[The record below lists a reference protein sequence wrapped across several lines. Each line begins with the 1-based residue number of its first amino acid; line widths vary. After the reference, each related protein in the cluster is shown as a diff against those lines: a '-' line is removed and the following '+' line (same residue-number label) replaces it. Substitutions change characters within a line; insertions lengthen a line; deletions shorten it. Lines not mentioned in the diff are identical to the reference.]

1 MLDVSTHAC
10 SPSVFGEAF
19 RSQLYLLETAK
30 DFVNY
35 SREINGE
42 ISLFCLNFIASLS
55 DFPPEL
61 MLVQGGYNFAF

>member
-1 MLDVSTHAC
+1 ML
-10 SPSVFGEAF
+10 EI
-19 RSQLYLLETAK
+19 AK

-35 SREINGE
+35 SRETNRE
-42 ISLFCLNFIASLS
+42 TSLFGLGFIASLS